1 MKHIYIFNTDSQAG
15 DYGIGTY
22 LRELKACLRSDPE
35 IILTKR
41 IFSGRNGR
49 SEVY

>member
-22 LRELKACLRSDPE
+22 LRELEVCLHSEPE
-35 IILTKR
+35 ITLTFVELQSVEKN
-41 IFSGRNGR
+41 FQ
-49 SEVY
+49 